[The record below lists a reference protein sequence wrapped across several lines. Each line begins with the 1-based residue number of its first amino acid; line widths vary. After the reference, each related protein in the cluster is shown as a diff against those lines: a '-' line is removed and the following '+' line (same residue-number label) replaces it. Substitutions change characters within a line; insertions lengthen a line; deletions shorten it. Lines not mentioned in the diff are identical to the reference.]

1 MTIVSFLRIKFIRE
15 SICFHVSIVFDS
27 FSLKAT
33 SEKYDLVRSQMDT
46 AVSDRE
52 AMLPVRRQYEADV
65 LKLEKW
71 NKAATTLC
79 QAPLELEAS
88 IQELQLELK
97 KHQVRI
103 YNLFT
108 FCCFYTATL
117 ICYRS

>member
-1 MTIVSFLRIKFIRE
+1 
-15 SICFHVSIVFDS
+15 
-27 FSLKAT
+27 
-33 SEKYDLVRSQMDT
+33 MDT

-52 AMLPVRRQYEADV
+52 AMLPVRRQYETDV

-79 QAPLELEAS
+79 EAPLELEAS

-103 YNLFT
+103 YYLFVVSIQQLYSVT
-108 FCCFYTATL
+108 EVDFL
-117 ICYRS
+117 IYLCLIRI